1 MQQTKLQVY
10 EPPMCCS
17 SGICGP
23 KVDPDLVRF
32 SSDLDWLRKK
42 GVVVERFNLSSHTAE
57 FAREERVAE
66 ALNREGNK
74 CLPLILV
81 DGVIVSRGSYPLRG
95 ELLQFIGMDKLMNAG
110 HSEDNSYPSAFDP
123 QSEMNSCGPG
133 CACNAPPKAKGIKVA
148 VSLIVLLAVIGV
160 IIFKASVTKGKSSY
174 ELAAAKTSGFTVAQ
188 KAPEPM
194 PDSVTQPLNGDKAE
208 MSVKNEVTKTPEA
221 IDQKPIENKKEK
233 KIEKV
238 ELKNSKAV
246 SKIGEYLESLSD
258 LNKVALSQD
267 AVFIFIPREKDEAV
281 KDQTKDAVLLAQ
293 KTLKTNKINLGLYT
307 LPVSS
312 PDYPMISAKVQA
324 PAILVASKGKGM
336 AAVTGEVTESKLLQ
350 VFTATSRAGGC
361 GPSNCGPSSCRPSSG
376 CN

>member
-10 EPPMCCS
+10 DPPMCCS
-17 SGICGP
+17 SVVCGP

-95 ELLQFIGMDKLMNAG
+95 ELLQFIGIDKVVTAE
-110 HSEDNSYPSAFDP
+110 HSPINSPPSPLEP
-123 QSEMNSCGPG
+123 QSGMNSCGPG

-148 VSLIVLLAVIGV
+148 VSLIVLLVVIG
-160 IIFKASVTKGKSSY
+160 ILIFKTSVTKGKSSND
-174 ELAAAKTSGFTVAQ
+174 LAAAKTSGFTVAP
-188 KAPEPM
+188 KAPEPVT
-194 PDSVTQPLNGDKAE
+194 DSATQPLNGDKAE
-208 MSVKNEVTKTPEA
+208 MPVKNEITETSKVV
-221 IDQKPIENKKEK
+221 DQKPIENKKEK

-246 SKIGEYLESLSD
+246 PKIGEYLESLSD

-281 KDQTKDAVLLAQ
+281 KDQTKDAVLSAQ
-293 KTLKTNKINLGLYT
+293 KTLKTNKINLGIYT

-312 PDYPMISAKVQA
+312 PDYSKISTQVQA

-336 AAVTGEVTESKLLQ
+336 AAVTGDVTESKLLQ
-350 VFTATSRAGGC
+350 AFTATSRAGGC
-361 GPSNCGPSSCRPSSG
+361 GPSSCAPSSG